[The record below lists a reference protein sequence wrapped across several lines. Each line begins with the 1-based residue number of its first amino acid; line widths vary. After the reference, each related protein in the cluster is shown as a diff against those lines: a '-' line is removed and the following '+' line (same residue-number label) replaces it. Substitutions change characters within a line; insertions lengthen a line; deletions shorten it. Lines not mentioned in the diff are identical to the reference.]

1 MPIHVFIDLFIS
13 LIILGL
19 VFIVYLK
26 QKEYKKGSDTL
37 IKVLSENINF
47 FTQLYKK
54 QEVVNLKK
62 SIDLYSQF
70 QIILKI
76 SKCEFVSFFKYDYS
90 NRYILL
96 HFILS
101 INSNGKI
108 IQTSLL
114 DNVPITANLDILN
127 ILKSDDNDLYLL
139 SPNEIEGKN
148 DSLYKNLKEREIN
161 TIYYQNIFRDKEN
174 PLGFISL
181 SYTDESYD
189 LPQEDKIEILRII
202 EKMKSL
208 I

>member
-76 SKCEFVSFFKYDYS
+76 SKCEW
-90 NRYILL
+90 
-96 HFILS
+96 S
-101 INSNGKI
+101 IDGYNNG
-108 IQTSLL
+108 Q
-114 DNVPITANLDILN
+114 
-127 ILKSDDNDLYLL
+127 
-139 SPNEIEGKN
+139 
-148 DSLYKNLKEREIN
+148 
-161 TIYYQNIFRDKEN
+161 
-174 PLGFISL
+174 
-181 SYTDESYD
+181 
-189 LPQEDKIEILRII
+189 
-202 EKMKSL
+202 
-208 I
+208 